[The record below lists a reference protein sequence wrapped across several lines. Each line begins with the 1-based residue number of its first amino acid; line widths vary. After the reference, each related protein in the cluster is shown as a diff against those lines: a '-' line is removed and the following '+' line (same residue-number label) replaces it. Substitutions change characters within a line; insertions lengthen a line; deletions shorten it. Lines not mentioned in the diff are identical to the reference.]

1 MSTTHQNDNTSR
13 ASTKAPTTISDG
25 QTSQRA
31 SQDETN
37 TNAPSTRAEGGTA
50 QQSSGWMSRLADA
63 VDDMRNNGTF
73 LGENPRP
80 EGTTKLE
87 VFIEEQGYPSRIEI
101 GDPEDPISTHFLMS
115 KDGKEI
121 GTARITPQGKLGRV
135 AILKSYRGQG
145 LAKPLLNAVHEW
157 VRSKGG
163 KIVYCDSQA
172 ADPETGGVDARGVY
186 LKLGYRPVGDLYIK
200 ENTLHQR
207 MQLDLE

>member
-1 MSTTHQNDNTSR
+1 MSMSKSISGDVIVEVITTSEQM
-13 ASTKAPTTISDG
+13 
-25 QTSQRA
+25 SQAMEIRY
-31 SQDETN
+31 
-37 TNAPSTRAEGGTA
+37 
-50 QQSSGWMSRLADA
+50 
-63 VDDMRNNGTF
+63 
-73 LGENPRP
+73 
-80 EGTTKLE
+80 K
-87 VFIEEQGYPSRIEI
+87 VFIEEQGYPACIEI

-172 ADPETGGVDARGVY
+172 ADPATGGVDARGVY

-200 ENTLHQR
+200 ENKDATGFR
-207 MQLDLE
+207 VVMPGARA